1 MLRGMVFLDHM
12 NFNIAVNDYY
22 RNLGKQSPKLDY
34 GKMLC
39 GVVMQKPG
47 VDFLKSYIFVPKP
60 DDFLMKD
67 TNLSKYFK
75 WVSGMSSAK
84 YIDVVEGRYVA
95 RPTSTKDAMNISNHD
110 SYYKVEKG
118 TDLNLAIQALTKGFY
133 NAYDIAFV
141 VSADTDY
148 ISLYKQ
154 LKSIGK
160 IVIAVAVQGQN
171 ISKIKPEVDDFIIL
185 DESFFNQHLRE

>member
-60 DDFLMKD
+60 DDFLMQD

-133 NAYDIAFV
+133 NAYDIAFIERLG
-141 VSADTDY
+141 SAFD
-148 ISLYKQ
+148 LYAE
-154 LKSIGK
+154 LS
-160 IVIAVAVQGQN
+160 
-171 ISKIKPEVDDFIIL
+171 SKLNNEFT
-185 DESFFNQHLRE
+185 EE

>member
-12 NFNIAVNDYY
+12 NFDIAVNDYY

-60 DDFLMKD
+60 DGFLMQD

-141 VSADTDY
+141 MSADTDY

>member
-60 DDFLMKD
+60 DDFLMQD